1 MASSDIRVYRPNEIE
16 FTKLT
21 AFINMV
27 NNRLLFN
34 HPDLSE
40 KYTLNIKEL
49 LFDAGQHWSYTAVTK
64 INLTERED
72 SCLYECHALCP
83 RDYEFLVNCDSFDK
97 ISILADRYIEHL
109 KDRTSKDPL
118 CIGLE

>member
-1 MASSDIRVYRPNEIE
+1 MASSDIRVYKPNEIV

-27 NNRLLFN
+27 NNRLSSD
-34 HPDLSE
+34 HPGLSE
-40 KYTLNIKEL
+40 KYALNMREL
-49 LFDAGQHWSYTAVTK
+49 LFDAGQDWSYTAVTR
-64 INLTERED
+64 INLMERKD

-97 ISILADRYIEHL
+97 ISILADRFIEHL
-109 KDRTSKDPL
+109 NDITSKGAL
-118 CIGLE
+118 CVGLE